1 MCHLSSLPQRIR
13 KLSFAAA
20 QDSEYSCFLIKLQRM
35 TVHGEP
41 KHIILLQ
48 LSDDLQGTPAATKSG
63 TAATI
68 VIELERFPA

>member
-1 MCHLSSLPQRIR
+1 M
-13 KLSFAAA
+13 
-20 QDSEYSCFLIKLQRM
+20 KLQRM

-68 VIELERFPA
+68 VIELERFPAEVRASSQCTGTRAQRS